1 MATSPAAE
9 SSTSDERDPI
19 PEILR
24 CCGYRSRRRRR
35 WVGYCL
41 ELHLRV
47 EGRNWEE
54 LLERLVMSASLHLAR
69 VRNEP
74 GARLPG
80 KAPFRVRL
88 LYAYIA
94 LLHFL
99 RPRHDYCLA
108 DLSSGL
114 LLPEGS

>member
-1 MATSPAAE
+1 MPAK
-9 SSTSDERDPI
+9 RQKRI

-24 CCGYRSRRRRR
+24 CCGYRSRRTHR

-41 ELHLRV
+41 ELHLRE
-47 EGRNWEE
+47 EGRDWEE
-54 LLERLVMSASLHLAR
+54 VLERLVLACSLRLAGLEKAPSE
-69 VRNEP
+69 VI
-74 GARLPG
+74 PG
-80 KAPFRVRL
+80 KAPFRMRV

-99 RPRHDYCLA
+99 RPRYQHCLA

-114 LLPEGS
+114 LMSTRNER